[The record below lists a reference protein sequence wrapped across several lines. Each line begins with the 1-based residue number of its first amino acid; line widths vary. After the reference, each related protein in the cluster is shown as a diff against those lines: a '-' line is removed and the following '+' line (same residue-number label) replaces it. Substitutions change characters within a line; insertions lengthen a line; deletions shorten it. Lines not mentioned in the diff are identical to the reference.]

1 MIGAT
6 AFCVVATLQQNRA
19 IIMNTC
25 SAMALLQL
33 PGLYQR
39 SVIHPKSL
47 RESHTFDSAFESSD
61 FFFDF
66 PHVTS
71 ARKQKTILIWWPPVE
86 QQQQN
91 ILAKEKWFSG
101 QKRNITRVIEAIK
114 RSSWWITAC
123 FDLSFVLLAIS
134 ASYNR
139 KLIYYCVK
147 QIWFL
152 WQKGNTNLL
161 IKEINSSYDFRRFSF
176 SASQWK
182 ITIGLQDH
190 WKIENDVERCYNNWQ
205 QRDSLVPCLFFLSW
219 IPISRDLK
227 CLNWWIS
234 FAIRYFVFIVIFF

>member
-1 MIGAT
+1 M
-6 AFCVVATLQQNRA
+6 
-19 IIMNTC
+19 
-25 SAMALLQL
+25 
-33 PGLYQR
+33 
-39 SVIHPKSL
+39 
-47 RESHTFDSAFESSD
+47 
-61 FFFDF
+61 
-66 PHVTS
+66 
-71 ARKQKTILIWWPPVE
+71 WWPPVE

-91 ILAKEKWFSG
+91 ISAKQKWFSG

-139 KLIYYCVK
+139 KLIYYWVT

-190 WKIENDVERCYNNWQ
+190 WKIENDAERCYNNWQ
-205 QRDSLVPCLFFLSW
+205 QRDSLVPYLLIFLIVDSDFTRFKVPKLVNFFRNSIFRVHCYFLLVFWGEVS
-219 IPISRDLK
+219 SRNLTLRK
-227 CLNWWIS
+227 ILCETLPYERFGAEGMTLR
-234 FAIRYFVFIVIFF
+234 FAY